1 MIVIKPENRN
11 HIGSLKGMVEYYQNL
26 VKDGTI
32 LVGSAGY
39 NRMIQLRNRLDKR
52 NRLKK
57 YGLAAEQRTI

>member
-1 MIVIKPENRN
+1 
-11 HIGSLKGMVEYYQNL
+11 MVEYYQKL